1 MVGLD
6 IEGLTVAER
15 VDNGDRYAV
24 YDWVVNSIEQ
34 LELVRDALGDHLADG
49 DRHALVALRALH
61 TQETAGS
68 DAGWKERQRSRSDRS
83 VPASHG

>member
-1 MVGLD
+1 MAGVD
-6 IEGLTVAER
+6 TDGLTLTQR

-24 YDWVVNSIEQ
+24 YDWVVTSIES
-34 LELVRDALGDHLADG
+34 LERVRDALGDHLADG
-49 DRHALVALRALH
+49 DRVALAALRALQ

-68 DAGWKERQRSRSDRS
+68 DAGWRERQRSRIDRN